1 MAKSRILIV
10 DDDSQV
16 REIMR
21 RYLVSRGGNS
31 QVMEAEDADQAIDLL
46 KKYPFDHVL
55 CDIYMEPKDGFYFLS
70 QAREMGFPGNIIM
83 ISGQADTDVALRAI
97 REGACDYIHKPIT
110 IDQLFFVLKR
120 AEEQARLRRENE
132 QLRKE
137 VRDQYSFH
145 NIVAK
150 SEQMRHIFNIIEKV
164 ADYKTTV
171 LITGE
176 SGTGKELIAKAL
188 HYNSIRKKGP
198 FVPVNCGG
206 IPDNLLESELFGH
219 SRGAFTDA
227 KRAKKGLFE
236 EAHGGTMFLDEL
248 GDLPLSLQV
257 KLLRVL
263 QEEEIRPLG
272 ENRVIK
278 VDVRIV
284 AATSKDLVTE
294 VKKGRFREDLYYRVN
309 VLPIRLPPL
318 RERKGDI
325 PLLVDHFV
333 KKYNTRLGT
342 LIKGV
347 TRDAMNI
354 LLTYSWPGNVRELE
368 NVLERAMVLAEGS
381 MIDKADLPSGLL
393 SDSADTV
400 MQSPWLDTDASLS
413 IKKNSKKL
421 EKNLIQ
427 RALAKTKG
435 NKTQAAQILEISLPA
450 LLYKM
455 KGYGIN
461 QA

>member
-10 DDDSQV
+10 DDDAQI
-16 REIMR
+16 RELMR
-21 RYLVSRGGNS
+21 RYLTSRGGNI
-31 QVMEAEDADQAIDLL
+31 QVMEAGNADQALDLL

-55 CDIYMEPKDGFYFLS
+55 CDIYMEPKDGFYLLS
-70 QAREMGFPGNIIM
+70 QARKIGFSGNIIM
-83 ISGQADTDVALRAI
+83 ISGKADTEVALKAI
-97 REGACDYIHKPIT
+97 QEGACDYIHKPVT

-120 AEEQARLRRENE
+120 AEEQTRLRMENE
-132 QLRKE
+132 RLRKE

-150 SEQMRHIFNIIEKV
+150 SQQMRHIFNIIEKV

-176 SGTGKELIAKAL
+176 SGTGKELVAKAL
-188 HYNSIRKKGP
+188 HYNSIRRKGL

-227 KRAKKGLFE
+227 VRAKKGLFE
-236 EAHGGTMFLDEL
+236 EAHGGTLFLDEL

-272 ENRVIK
+272 ETRVIK

-284 AATSKDLVTE
+284 AATAKDLASE
-294 VKKGRFREDLYYRVN
+294 VKKGRFREDLYYRIN
-309 VLPIRLPPL
+309 VLPIHLPPL
-318 RERKGDI
+318 RERKEDI

-333 KKYNTRLGT
+333 KKYNSRLGT
-342 LIKGV
+342 HITGV
-347 TRDAMNI
+347 TKEAMNI
-354 LLTYSWPGNVRELE
+354 LLSYRWSGNVRELE
-368 NVLERAMVLAEGS
+368 NVLERAMVLAEGPT
-381 MIDKADLPSGLL
+381 IDTGDLPPNLL
-393 SDSADTV
+393 SDLAAEKR
-400 MQSPWLDTDASLS
+400 QPPWLEGNATLS
-413 IKKNSKKL
+413 IKKSSKRL
-421 EKNLIQ
+421 EKDLIK
-427 RALAKTKG
+427 RALEKTKG

-455 KGYGIN
+455 KDYGLN
-461 QA
+461 N